1 MPMIAAAPAVVT
13 AGPVQTLQP
22 PVAPQAQ
29 LPRGEPS
36 FELPSSYGHTTIVAL
51 VRDPWWIFS
60 YWEVTPETEQAV
72 RGRIPP
78 AERAGAV
85 SILRVHDVTDGESD
99 APCFDIALRN
109 LAQCWYIHV
118 GRPDRAW
125 IVEIGLR
132 TPRGGFYQ
140 WARSNRVR
148 TPRHGPSDVIDEEWM
163 SVEEDYWKLFGVAG
177 GFGIGQSSMD
187 IRRRFRQQRWP
198 GSFSSFGVR
207 PAATPDV
214 TLTPTHR

>member
-1 MPMIAAAPAVVT
+1 MITAASPVVAAASA
-13 AGPVQTLQP
+13 QTIRP
-22 PVAPQAQ
+22 PVAPKAHP
-29 LPRGEPS
+29 LREEPS
-36 FELPSSYGHTTIVAL
+36 FELPAGYGHTTIVAL

-78 AERAGAV
+78 SEREGIV
-85 SILRVHDVTDGESD
+85 SILRVHDVTDGEAD
-99 APCFDIALRN
+99 APRFDIALRDVARN
-109 LAQCWYIHV
+109 WYIHV
-118 GRPDRAW
+118 GKPDRVW

-132 TPRGGFYQ
+132 TPRGGFYRL
-140 WARSNRVR
+140 ARSNRVR

-163 SVEEDYWKLFGVAG
+163 SIEEEYWKLFGVAG

-198 GSFSSFGVR
+198 GSFSSFGVS
-207 PAATPDV
+207 PAAATPPDA
-214 TLTPTHR
+214 TPVHY